1 MKKIL
6 FNYSKLRGRITE
18 VCGSQKAFAKALNIS
33 DSTLTSKMKNY
44 TYFTQKEILQA
55 IEILRIPNEEV
66 SIYFFTV

>member
-44 TYFTQKEILQA
+44 TYFTQSEILQA

-66 SIYFFTV
+66 SLYFFTV

>member
-44 TYFTQKEILQA
+44 TYFTQREILQA

>member
-66 SIYFFTV
+66 NLYFFTV